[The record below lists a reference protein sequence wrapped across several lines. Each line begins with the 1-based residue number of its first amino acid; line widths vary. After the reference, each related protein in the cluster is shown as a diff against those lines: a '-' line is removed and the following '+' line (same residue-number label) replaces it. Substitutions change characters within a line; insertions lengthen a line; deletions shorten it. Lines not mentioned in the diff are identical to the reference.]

1 MKKILLVLLAVVIS
15 FSVFANS
22 SSNSPINTEIEA
34 EASAVEILVRASN
47 AVDDFCNYF
56 GDSWVDIGLNVYCNL
71 GGDVYTCTIY
81 RAVNIACTGNDAI
94 RLYLEG
100 DINSSLK
107 RVLQGSSS
115 IYKMLKVGEKKFKI
129 VEDNSNMT
137 PRSEWY

>member
-1 MKKILLVLLAVVIS
+1 MKKILLVLLAVVT
-15 FSVFANS
+15 FSPVFANG
-22 SSNSPINTEIEA
+22 SSNSPVNIEMEA
-34 EASAVEILVRASN
+34 EASAVEILVRASD

-56 GDSWVDIGLNVYCNL
+56 GDSWVDVGLSLYCSF
-71 GGDVYTCTIY
+71 GGDIYICTIY
-81 RAVNIACTGNDAI
+81 KAVNVVCTGNDAI

-100 DINSSLK
+100 DINNALK
-107 RVLQGSSS
+107 RTLQGSSA